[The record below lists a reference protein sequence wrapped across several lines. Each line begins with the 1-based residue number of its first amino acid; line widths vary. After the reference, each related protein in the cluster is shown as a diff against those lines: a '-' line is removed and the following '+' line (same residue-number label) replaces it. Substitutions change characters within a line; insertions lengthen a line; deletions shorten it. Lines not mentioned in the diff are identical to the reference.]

1 MFYLI
6 YKITN
11 LLNGMIYIGKHYTTD
26 INDSYMGSS
35 AWLKASIKKHGI
47 ENFKK
52 EILFIFDNETD
63 MNNKERELV
72 NKEFVER
79 KDTYNLNEGGSGS
92 WYACNKNGQ
101 NNKVNQYKIC
111 GEKCLKDPEYRKNH
125 CDKVSK
131 GVAKHKQLYPEFCVG
146 ENNGMFGKKHTNES
160 KQIMSEKHLGN
171 RNSMYGK
178 MWITNPVL
186 KENKIHEKDK
196 PIPAGWI
203 KGRKF
208 YTRCG

>member
-11 LLNGMIYIGKHYTTD
+11 LLNGMIYIGKHHTTD
-26 INDSYMGSS
+26 INDSYLGSS
-35 AWLKASIKKHGI
+35 AWLNASIKKHGI

-72 NKEFVER
+72 NKEFVDR

-111 GEKCLKDPEYRKNH
+111 WEKCLKDPEYKRNY
-125 CDKVSK
+125 CDKISK
-131 GVAKHKQLYPEFCVG
+131 GLIRHKQLHPEFNVVK
-146 ENNGMFGKKHTNES
+146 NNGMFSKKHTNES
-160 KQIMSEKHLGN
+160 KQIMSEKHLGP

-196 PIPAGWI
+196 PIPDGWV

-208 YTRCG
+208 YT